1 MIEKQAQLWFGRAT
15 RVDEFEQ
22 IFRLNHQTFATEI
35 PQHPVRNDSRLVD
48 RFHAEN
54 EYVICKDKEDVVGM
68 IALRARRPFSLDEKL
83 PDLDRYL
90 PANRPACEIRLL
102 AVRPGYRHRRVLPGL
117 VRELARVCRQHGHEY
132 AVISGTTRQL
142 RLYAHLGFEPFGPL
156 VGKPGAYYQPMGIAI
171 ERFSSK
177 VAWLDSPTDTQ
188 TPNVS
193 LPAGEPKCLLPG
205 PVQIH
210 PEVLAASA
218 AGPKS
223 HRSPETVTL
232 LQGCRRHLAQL
243 ARADDVQV
251 LLGSGTLAN
260 DAIAQQLRLAATP
273 GVVLSNGEF
282 GERLIDHARRAGL
295 AFAIYRTKWGK
306 SFNFDAISGRIGK
319 NARPR
324 WLWMAHCET
333 STGVLNDLSAFKHVA
348 RELGAE
354 PVLDC
359 VSSIGNVDV
368 DLNGVAYASGVS
380 GKGLA
385 ALPGLAFVFHGRN
398 RLRNGPL
405 VPRYLDLALYA
416 ASGSI
421 PFTQS
426 SNLLAALAAA
436 LERFDPLSFE
446 RRVAT
451 SVMVRAAIRGYEIR
465 VVDDGTATA
474 PFVVTIALP
483 PNMGT
488 AEVGEAMLA
497 RGYRIAFESHYLRER
512 NWIQIAWMGNI
523 DSTDALSAVV
533 ALGEI
538 STHAGR
544 QILRFA

>member
-1 MIEKQAQLWFGRAT
+1 MIKKQPQLWFGRAT
-15 RVDEFEQ
+15 RDDEFEQ
-22 IFRLNHQTFATEI
+22 IFRLNHQTFSAEI
-35 PQHPVRNDSRLVD
+35 PQHPARNDGRLVD

-54 EYVICKDKEDVVGM
+54 AYVICKDKEDVVGM

-102 AVRPGYRHRRVLPGL
+102 AVRPGYRHSRVLPGL

-188 TPNVS
+188 TRNVS

-218 AGPKS
+218 AGPRS
-223 HRSPETVTL
+223 HRSPETVAL
-232 LQGCRRHLAQL
+232 LQGCRRRLAQL
-243 ARADDVQV
+243 ARADEVQV

-260 DAIAQQLRLAATP
+260 DAIAQQLRLAGTP

-306 SFNFDAISGRIGK
+306 SFNFDAISARIGK

-333 STGVLNDLSAFKHVA
+333 STG
-348 RELGAE
+348 
-354 PVLDC
+354 
-359 VSSIGNVDV
+359 NVDV
-368 DLNGVAYASGVS
+368 DLSGVAYTSGAS

-385 ALPGLAFVFHGRN
+385 ALPGLSFVFHGRN

-426 SNLLAALAAA
+426 SNLLAALSAA
-436 LERFDPLSFE
+436 LERFDPLSVE
-446 RRVAT
+446 RRAAT
-451 SVMVRAAIRGYEIR
+451 STMVRAAIGACGLRIVGDE
-465 VVDDGTATA
+465 AAAA
-474 PFVVTIALP
+474 PFVVTLALP
-483 PNMGT
+483 PDMGT
-488 AEVGEAMLA
+488 AEIGEAMLA
-497 RGYRIAFESHYLRER
+497 RGYRIAFESRYLRER

-533 ALGEI
+533 SLGEI
-538 STHAGR
+538 GTYAGR
-544 QILRFA
+544 K

>member
-1 MIEKQAQLWFGRAT
+1 MIEKQSRLWFGRAT

-22 IFRLNHQTFATEI
+22 VFRLNHQTFAGEI

-54 EYVICKDKEDVVGM
+54 EYVICKDDEDVVGM
-68 IALRARRPFSLDEKL
+68 IAVRGRRPFSLDEKL

-90 PANRPACEIRLL
+90 PANRPVCEIRLL
-102 AVRPGYRHRRVLPGL
+102 AVRPGYRHSSVLPGL
-117 VRELARVCRQHGHEY
+117 VRELARVCRRHGYEY

-156 VGKPGAYYQPMGIAI
+156 VGKSGAYYQPMGIAI
-171 ERFSSK
+171 ERFSSR
-177 VAWLDSPTDTQ
+177 VAWLDSPAYGQ
-188 TPNVS
+188 
-193 LPAGEPKCLLPG
+193 PAHACSAAGTPKCLLPG
-205 PVQIH
+205 PVHIH

-218 AGPKS
+218 TAPKS
-223 HRSPETVTL
+223 HRSPETAALLESCRRRLTL
-232 LQGCRRHLAQL
+232 LAH
-243 ARADDVQV
+243 ADEVQV

-260 DAIAQQLRLAATP
+260 DAIAQQLRLGGAP
-273 GVVLSNGEF
+273 GVVFSNGEF

-295 AFAIYRTKWGK
+295 AFAIHRAKWGR
-306 SFNFDAISGRIGK
+306 SFNFDAIGNRIAK
-319 NARPR
+319 SARPR

-333 STGVLNDLSAFKHVA
+333 STGVLNDLSAFKHLA
-348 RELGAE
+348 RELGAV

-368 DLNGVAYASGVS
+368 DLDGVAYASGVS

-385 ALPGLAFVFHGRN
+385 ALSGLAFVFHGRN
-398 RLRNGPL
+398 RIRNGPL

-426 SNLLAALAAA
+426 SNLLAALTAA
-436 LERFDPLSFE
+436 LERFDPLSFV

-451 SVMVRAAIRGYEIR
+451 SAAVRTAIKGCGLRI
-465 VVDDGTATA
+465 VDDGTAAA

-483 PNMGT
+483 PNIGA
-488 AEVGEAMLA
+488 AEAGEAMLG
-497 RGYRIAFESHYLRER
+497 RGYRIAFESHYLRAR
-512 NWIQIAWMGNI
+512 NWIQIAWMGDI
-523 DSTDALSAVV
+523 DGADVLAAVA

-538 STHAGR
+538 SVRYGGKD
-544 QILRFA
+544 LRVA